1 MKRLDTAKAVNNMGV
16 FLLLAGS
23 IAYHVHEGF
32 KAKKEQSPVAYG
44 FEISKTIFQYSVI
57 PSETNPFFIL
67 SK

>member
-1 MKRLDTAKAVNNMGV
+1 MKKVDTAKAVNNIGV

-32 KAKKEQSPVAYG
+32 KARKEQSPAAYG
-44 FEISKTIFQYSVI
+44 LEISKSIFHHSII
-57 PSETNPFFIL
+57 PSETNPLFLL

>member
-1 MKRLDTAKAVNNMGV
+1 MNKPDTAKAVTNTGI

-32 KAKKEQSPVAYG
+32 KAKKEPLPVAYG
-44 FEISKTIFQYSVI
+44 FEISKTIFHQTVI
-57 PSETNPFFIL
+57 PSETNPFFLL

>member
-1 MKRLDTAKAVNNMGV
+1 MKKYDTAKAVNNIGV

-32 KAKKEQSPVAYG
+32 KAKQDPSPVAYG
-44 FEISKTIFQYSVI
+44 LQISKTIFRHSVI
-57 PSETNPFFIL
+57 PSETNPFLLL